1 MDSLFKKGIFICSIF
16 LFSFSDGFSQSA
28 TVTSG
33 GSTKTDEGSLSFS
46 VGQVDYMNASTDKT
60 SINAGVQQPDVYQQE
75 EVNKKEVN
83 NLLMSIKAF
92 PNPTTDEFSVLIEN
106 DENWYSFVMTNV
118 EGELIYQGK
127 LKNNSKLSLSS
138 QPIGTYLLKIY
149 TDKRQKKFITIK
161 IIKG

>member
-16 LFSFSDGFSQSA
+16 LFPFSNGFSQSSI
-28 TVTSG
+28 VTSG
-33 GSTKTDEGSLSFS
+33 GSTKTDEGSISIS
-46 VGQVDYMNASTDKT
+46 VGQVDYLNASTDKF
-60 SINAGVQQPDVYQQE
+60 SINAGVQQPDIYQHE
-75 EVNKKEVN
+75 KTNKREVS
-83 NLLMSIKAF
+83 NLLIKIKAY
-92 PNPTTDEFSVLIEN
+92 PNPTTDEFTVFIEN

-127 LKNNSKLSLSS
+127 LKNNSKLSLSN